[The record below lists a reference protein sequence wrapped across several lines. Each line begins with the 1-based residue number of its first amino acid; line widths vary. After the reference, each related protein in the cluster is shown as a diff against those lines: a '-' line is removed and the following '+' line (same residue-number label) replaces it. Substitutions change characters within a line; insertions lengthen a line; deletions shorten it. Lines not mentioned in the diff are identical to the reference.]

1 MNANDLQKQ
10 VEERALSF
18 IKLCHESNVSALYC
32 IRRGGNESISSV
44 SASVEEFAMMIY
56 SLATQYAKQFGA
68 EAGTEYIRLLSDTL
82 MSIDKEE
89 FAKYCKEKPE

>member
-32 IRRGGNESISSV
+32 IRRGDNENIISV
-44 SASVEEFAMMIY
+44 SASVEEFQWMIC
-56 SLATQYAKQFGA
+56 SLAVQYAKQFGA
-68 EAGTEYIRLLSDTL
+68 EAGTEYIQILGETL
-82 MSIDKEE
+82 TSIDKEE